1 MLDNESIKSSN
12 INIMGEK
19 TNINKLE
26 NMRKIHKK

>member
-1 MLDNESIKSSN
+1 MLENESVKSSN
-12 INIMGEK
+12 INIMSEK